1 MDLAPYVDRLRNDL
15 ADAAAAGGPQATEAA
30 QRLALAL
37 DPAVRMTLM
46 EALSDA
52 AAEITAEL
60 HTAAVDVRLR
70 GREPEFIV
78 HQEPAAA
85 ALAPIA
91 PTPPAPPTPP
101 SPDGEAADRV
111 DEGDGTVARVTV
123 RIPDSLKV
131 RAEELAAERS
141 QSLNSWIVQAI
152 RSAAFDR
159 SVELDIGTISVG
171 GRNPTSKRVQGWSR

>member
-60 HTAAVDVRLR
+60 HTAAWP
-70 GREPEFIV
+70 G
-78 HQEPAAA
+78 
-85 ALAPIA
+85 
-91 PTPPAPPTPP
+91 
-101 SPDGEAADRV
+101 
-111 DEGDGTVARVTV
+111 ARVHRPPGTG
-123 RIPDSLKV
+123 RGCARPDCTDTA
-131 RAEELAAERS
+131 RASDAAVTRPRGS
-141 QSLNSWIVQAI
+141 
-152 RSAAFDR
+152 RP
-159 SVELDIGTISVG
+159 
-171 GRNPTSKRVQGWSR
+171 GRRG